1 MFRSFIA
8 LACLCALFLVPACS
22 GGDKEQMLRQ
32 LEELE
37 RMNRADSVM
46 RNDSLAEQLAEYFDS
61 HGTPNER
68 MRAHYILGRTYAD
81 MGEAPAAGNAYLA
94 AADAADTIAKDCD
107 YYTLSRVYGQMA
119 YLLYSQNLLDDC
131 IRNTRRSIDF
141 DLAILIRRT
150 MWRQGEKSIITIKG
164 SISFTHYSMIRQN
177 IILGR
182 NC

>member
-1 MFRSFIA
+1 MFRSFIT

-46 RNDSLAEQLAEYFDS
+46 QNDSLAEQLVEYFDR

-81 MGEAPAAGNAYLA
+81 MGEAPRALEAYL
-94 AADAADTIAKDCD
+94 KSSCKC
-107 YYTLSRVYGQMA
+107 RHYGFG
-119 YLLYSQNLLDDC
+119 L
-131 IRNTRRSIDF
+131 
-141 DLAILIRRT
+141 
-150 MWRQGEKSIITIKG
+150 
-164 SISFTHYSMIRQN
+164 
-177 IILGR
+177 
-182 NC
+182 